1 MEPSSSITYSNSH
14 LNPALNLIKYPKS
27 YLKIEQVIENLDKLL
42 NRRVEVSESTG
53 TIKYIGK
60 LKHLKDKKDDD
71 FWIGIEWDDFSR
83 GKHNGTVEGFE
94 YFKTS
99 HPTSGSLIKF
109 NKVNFGNS
117 FLEAIKFKYNFH
129 SQSGDEMYQ
138 FLNRA
143 VESDLYIQANKKR
156 ITIELV
162 GKEKAIQKFSQ
173 LDAIRNID
181 LAFSFVSEI
190 ETNLSSHF
198 PQLKELILQKTLLNK
213 WSQFLL
219 ILQNF
224 KNLEILNFSENFLL
238 FDDKFEEIKNSI
250 NPNELKLNY
259 LILNKCNLDFS
270 SFYNISFVMRN
281 VETLYLMG
289 NEINEE
295 NFNKNKS
302 EDSNNIQ
309 YEKEKLGFNLSKLSF
324 ISLERNKIKNFIKTL
339 DLLCIHKVSRI
350 NLNQNHISKIIYNE
364 EEDLKTINEIKPNLQ
379 GLYIDYNQFSPSSSE
394 TQILKELSFFE
405 NLTDLDILNNNLIEK
420 IGIDISKNI
429 LIGRLLKLQTLN
441 NTSISKDVRRD
452 CELFYLKNSVND
464 YLKFNPVKES
474 FDKAKFEEFMKLNHP
489 NYFILK
495 KKYFDPLEDIL
506 ENVKQVDLNT
516 IKGNIIEVNF
526 KHGDKQITKKFH
538 KTTTFSNLR
547 NLLSKLFKING
558 NFSFN
563 INLEEVVTDET
574 RSLDNCS
581 VNSSHII
588 YLN

>member
-1 MEPSSSITYSNSH
+1 
-14 LNPALNLIKYPKS
+14 L
-27 YLKIEQVIENLDKLL
+27 
-42 NRRVEVSESTG
+42 
-53 TIKYIGK
+53 
-60 LKHLKDKKDDD
+60 
-71 FWIGIEWDDFSR
+71 
-83 GKHNGTVEGFE
+83 
-94 YFKTS
+94 
-99 HPTSGSLIKF
+99 SLI
-109 NKVNFGNS
+109 NH
-117 FLEAIKFKYNFH
+117 L
-129 SQSGDEMYQ
+129 
-138 FLNRA
+138 
-143 VESDLYIQANKKR
+143 
-156 ITIELV
+156 
-162 GKEKAIQKFSQ
+162 
-173 LDAIRNID
+173 
-181 LAFSFVSEI
+181 
-190 ETNLSSHF
+190 
-198 PQLKELILQKTLLNK
+198 
-213 WSQFLL
+213 
-219 ILQNF
+219 
-224 KNLEILNFSENFLL
+224 
-238 FDDKFEEIKNSI
+238 
-250 NPNELKLNY
+250 
-259 LILNKCNLDFS
+259 
-270 SFYNISFVMRN
+270 
-281 VETLYLMG
+281 
-289 NEINEE
+289 
-295 NFNKNKS
+295 
-302 EDSNNIQ
+302 
-309 YEKEKLGFNLSKLSF
+309 
-324 ISLERNKIKNFIKTL
+324 NKIKNFIKKL

-350 NLNQNHISKIIYNE
+350 NLNQNHNSKIIYNE

-526 KHGDKQITKKFH
+526 KHGDKQITKKFL

-588 YLN
+588 YLT